1 MRCTMISGRSRNKG
15 TKRSGGAPRVLAIFV
30 VALVCS
36 ILPTVGGIAYAQP
49 GIGGGGAGIY
59 GGGGGGQSV
68 VVTGTY
74 TSVPS
79 GGGTTGSAPAAVS
92 GGGGG
97 SAAPSGPP
105 LEFVPTT
112 DSGMTFVRNADTG
125 APMAM
130 NVVND
135 DGTTWSCEA
144 VGPCVQIP
152 DVGLPAT
159 PPVVDVMTVVGQAVT
174 AMQLDPPRVGIT
186 PNPAS
191 TGAVGLVGL
200 PGWFWVAD
208 PRESTVGPVTR
219 TAAGPGVVVNATAVN
234 TSVIVNW
241 GDGSVPSV
249 CPGALLPFTPYTD
262 AAQGLP
268 SPTCGNIVYHKTS
281 TTEPGGT
288 FKVSATSNWLVT
300 WTATTPN
307 GTVGGVIPTP
317 LTSRTEVR
325 IGELQVL
332 VTN

>member
-1 MRCTMISGRSRNKG
+1 MRKPLGVIAS
-15 TKRSGGAPRVLAIFV
+15 VL
-30 VALVCS
+30 LVGVFNAN
-36 ILPTVGGIAYAQP
+36 PVFAQP
-49 GIGGGGAGIY
+49 GIGTGTGGAFGGGL
-59 GGGGGGQSV
+59 GGSTV
-68 VVTGTY
+68 VVEGTY

-79 GGGTTGSAPAAVS
+79 GGGTTGSAPAAVG

-105 LEFVPTT
+105 LEFVPST
-112 DSGMTFVRNADTG
+112 DAANMTLVRNADSG
-125 APMAM
+125 APMAV
-130 NVVND
+130 NVVDD

-144 VGPCVQIP
+144 AGPCVQIP
-152 DVGLPAT
+152 DVGVPAT

-174 AMQLDPPRVGIT
+174 AMQLDPPGIGIT
-186 PNPAS
+186 PNPAN

-219 TAAGPGVVVNATAVN
+219 TAAGPGVIVSATGVN
-234 TSVIVNW
+234 TSVVVNW

-262 AAQGLP
+262 VAQGLP

>member
-1 MRCTMISGRSRNKG
+1 MRKTLGVIAS
-15 TKRSGGAPRVLAIFV
+15 VL
-30 VALVCS
+30 LVGVFNS
-36 ILPTVGGIAYAQP
+36 NPAFAQP
-49 GIGGGGAGIY
+49 GIGTGTGGAFGGGL
-59 GGGGGGQSV
+59 GGSTV
-68 VVTGTY
+68 VVEGTY

-79 GGGTTGSAPAAVS
+79 GGGTTGSAPAAVGG

-105 LEFVPTT
+105 LEFVPST
-112 DSGMTFVRNADTG
+112 DAANMTLVRNADSG
-125 APMAM
+125 APMAV

-144 VGPCVQIP
+144 AGPCVQIP
-152 DVGLPAT
+152 DVGVPAT

-174 AMQLDPPRVGIT
+174 AMQLDPPGIGIT

-262 AAQGLP
+262 VAQGLP